1 MTPRIETWTGSHGGC
16 IGAGADVKCLD
27 HTMTDSSARPEP
39 HDGSMLGR
47 LNWLRAGVLGA
58 NDGIVSVAAVLV
70 GVAGV
75 TVATGPLLTA
85 GIASLAGGAI
95 SMALGEYVSVSSQRD
110 SERALIELE
119 RRELAEDPEGELE
132 ELVGLWQQRG
142 LDRDTAGIVARS
154 MTEHDALAAHL
165 SLELG
170 IDEQTV
176 TSPWQAAAASFAA
189 FLVGGLLPLVTILL
203 APADLRVLVAV
214 AVVLLAL
221 AGTGAL
227 GARLGRAPWQRPTI
241 RVVIGG
247 GLALAITYGLGTL
260 LGVAGVA

>member
-1 MTPRIETWTGSHGGC
+1 MDAPTQ
-16 IGAGADVKCLD
+16 A
-27 HTMTDSSARPEP
+27 MEP
-39 HDGSMLGR
+39 HDGAVLGR

-75 TVATGPLLTA
+75 TVETGPLLTA
-85 GIASLAGGAI
+85 GAAALAGGAI

-110 SERALIELE
+110 SERALIALE
-119 RRELAEDPEGELE
+119 RRELEEDPEGELA
-132 ELVGLWQQRG
+132 ELEGLWRERG
-142 LDRDTAGIVARS
+142 LDADAAALVARQ

-176 TSPWQAAAASFAA
+176 TSPWQAAWASFLA
-189 FLVGGLLPLVTILL
+189 FLTGGALPFATILL
-203 APADLRVLVAV
+203 SPHDLRVVVGV

-221 AGTGAL
+221 ALTGAL
-227 GARLGRAPWQRPTI
+227 GARLGRAPWRRPTV

-247 GLALAITYGLGTL
+247 AIALAVTYGLGAA
-260 LGVAGVA
+260 LGVSGLG

>member
-1 MTPRIETWTGSHGGC
+1 MDAPTQ
-16 IGAGADVKCLD
+16 A
-27 HTMTDSSARPEP
+27 MEP
-39 HDGSMLGR
+39 HDGAVLGR

-75 TVATGPLLTA
+75 TVETGPLLTA
-85 GIASLAGGAI
+85 GAAALAGGAI

-110 SERALIELE
+110 SERALIALE
-119 RRELAEDPEGELE
+119 RRELAEDPEGELA
-132 ELVGLWQQRG
+132 ELEGLWRERG
-142 LDRDTAGIVARS
+142 LDADAAALVARQ

-176 TSPWQAAAASFAA
+176 TSPWQAAWASFLA
-189 FLVGGLLPLVTILL
+189 FLTGGALPFATILL
-203 APADLRVLVAV
+203 MPPDLRVVVGV

-221 AGTGAL
+221 ALTGAL
-227 GARLGRAPWQRPTI
+227 GARLGRAPWRRATV

-247 GLALAITYGLGTL
+247 AIALAVTYGLGAA
-260 LGVAGVA
+260 LGVSGLG